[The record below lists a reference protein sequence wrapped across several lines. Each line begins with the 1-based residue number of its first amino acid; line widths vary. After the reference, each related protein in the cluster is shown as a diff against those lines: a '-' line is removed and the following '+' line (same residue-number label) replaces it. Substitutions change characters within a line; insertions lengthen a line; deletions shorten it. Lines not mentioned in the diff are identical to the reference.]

1 MVSLDHLRATY
12 FEEAAELLE
21 RAYAEL
27 AALSEGRAGEDTVH
41 ALFRA
46 YHSIKGGGGAFG
58 FVRAVGLAH
67 VMETL
72 LDLVREE
79 RIAVAPD
86 LLALLLRGTDMLAD
100 LLAAERDGVA
110 APPGVEAGIV
120 EALANAA
127 NIDHSARAQAPP
139 AQAATGIAD
148 GWRIDFRPHPGLF
161 RSANEPL
168 HILRE
173 LARLGPLEVVADAS
187 RLPGIESIDPEEAY
201 LSWTVTLRAAV
212 ARARVQ
218 DVFEFVIDDCGLSI
232 EALDDASEPEAT
244 TAGGPAA
251 TSAAEPGQSDTTAPP
266 NASPLAQSV
275 RVDVGKIDRL
285 VNLVGELVITQAML
299 AQHEATLP
307 PDLCPGLTR
316 GLETLSQHLREL
328 QDGVMAI
335 RTQPVRTVFSRMP
348 RLVREVAGML
358 GKDVRLVI
366 TGEGTEIDKTV
377 VEQLADPL
385 THLLRNAL
393 DHGIEPPA
401 AREALGKPSQGIIQ
415 LSAEQRGGRII
426 IEITDDGRGIDR
438 ARVLARARE
447 RGLVSADAALN
458 ESEIDEL
465 IFLPGFSTAETVS
478 AVSGRGVG
486 MDVVRRNIEA
496 LGGRIRLES
505 RLGQGSRFTL
515 TLPLTL
521 AVLDGLVVSVGRDA
535 YILPIAAIVE
545 SLRPRREDVR
555 DVVGHGQVIAIRG
568 SYVPL
573 VPLHRRFGVEEAVT
587 DFTRGIVVIVETDHS
602 GQIGLL
608 VDDLVGQQQVVVKS
622 LEANWRR
629 VEGIGGATI
638 LGDGRVALILDVA
651 GLAAP
656 PAVAIPVTPL
666 PVPRPHLHLH

>member
-1 MVSLDHLRATY
+1 VVSLDHLRETY
-12 FEEAAELLE
+12 FEEVSELLE

-27 AALSEGRAGEDTVH
+27 DALSAGRAHDDTIH

-58 FVRAVGLAH
+58 FARPVGLAH

-72 LDLVREE
+72 LDLIREE
-79 RIAVAPD
+79 QVALAPD
-86 LLALLLRGTDMLAD
+86 LLALLVRGTDVLAD
-100 LLAAERDGVA
+100 LLAAERNGVA
-110 APPGVEAGIV
+110 APPGVEATV
-120 EALANAA
+120 LQALEDAADIGGARNVNATA
-127 NIDHSARAQAPP
+127 VKAAPVH
-139 AQAATGIAD
+139 AD
-148 GWRIDFRPHPGLF
+148 GWRIEFSPHLGLF

-168 HILRE
+168 NILRE
-173 LARLGPLEVVADAS
+173 LARLGPVEVSADSS
-187 RLPGIESIDPEEAY
+187 RLPPIDRIDPEEAY
-201 LSWTVTLRAAV
+201 LSWSIILRASV
-212 ARARVQ
+212 ARTQVE
-218 DVFEFVIDDCGLSI
+218 DVFEFVLDDCNLSI
-232 EALDDASEPEAT
+232 EPLTGTTDPQPADADTSAPQ
-244 TAGGPAA
+244 PAA
-251 TSAAEPGQSDTTAPP
+251 ATGQADSVTQPGAP
-266 NASPLAQSV
+266 PLAQSV

-348 RLVREVAGML
+348 RLMREVASML

-393 DHGIEPPA
+393 DHGIEAPD
-401 AREALGKPSQGIIQ
+401 AREALGKPRQGVIT

-426 IEITDDGRGIDR
+426 IEIADDGRGIDR
-438 ARVLARARE
+438 ARVLARARD
-447 RGLVSADAALN
+447 RGLIPAEATPA
-458 ESEIDEL
+458 EAEIDEL
-465 IFLPGFSTAETVS
+465 IFMPGFSTAETVS

-496 LGGRIRLES
+496 LGGRIRLDS
-505 RLGQGSRFTL
+505 AFGRGSRVTL

-535 YILPIAAIVE
+535 YIVPIAAIVE

-555 DVVGHGQVIAIRG
+555 DVVGHGQVLAIRG

-573 VPLHRRFGVEEAVT
+573 MPLHKRFGIPGAVT
-587 DFTRGIVVIVETDHS
+587 DVSRGIVVIVETDHA

-651 GLAAP
+651 GLAG
-656 PAVAIPVTPL
+656 PAVAAMPVEA
-666 PVPRPHLHLH
+666 PRPQLHLH